1 MTGSKIL
8 LSLLFKTND
17 LKQNRWWDYD
27 LPRQNKLGQK
37 HWVNRSKMKMCEIN
51 LHNKKEKKEEK
62 QKIKWQKNCDQTW
75 LKVINPDWKHQRK
88 TWTSLTAKAEKGK
101 TN

>member
-62 QKIKWQKNCDQTW
+62 QKIKWKKKIVT
-75 LKVINPDWKHQRK
+75 KHDWR
-88 TWTSLTAKAEKGK
+88 S
-101 TN
+101 